1 MIKELL
7 IEVEKVSGLT
17 VQTRGDCEFLSSLIL
32 QETDQFISYN
42 TLRRLFG
49 LARAGKPRRQTLD
62 TLAQFCGFKNYSE
75 YCGAQPKLN
84 RWKQRERL
92 YNVIADKSTPG
103 VIAFFNELENDLMK
117 LELLLVV
124 LREAYISSND
134 HLIMALLDS
143 DAYQLQ
149 SQPYTYQIHVAIA
162 MGLAIREQPLE
173 KHAKLLSQPPRR
185 RCCLFETHRLLSI
198 KRLLWT
204 VDFNAQQ
211 EKDFQ

>member
-1 MIKELL
+1 M
-7 IEVEKVSGLT
+7 
-17 VQTRGDCEFLSSLIL
+17 
-32 QETDQFISYN
+32 
-42 TLRRLFG
+42 
-49 LARAGKPRRQTLD
+49 
-62 TLAQFCGFKNYSE
+62 
-75 YCGAQPKLN
+75 
-84 RWKQRERL
+84 
-92 YNVIADKSTPG
+92 KSTPG
-103 VIAFFNELENDLMK
+103 VIAFFSELENDGLMK

-162 MGLAIREQPLE
+162 MGLVNPRTTPGKTRETPL
-173 KHAKLLSQPPRR
+173 SPPRR

-198 KRLLWT
+198 KRLLWS